1 MFVEKYMGKGAKYEV
16 TEEDNRRWK
25 EIERKDGAWF
35 LFDLI
40 DCYIEEHGSLPIE
53 LDDETIEAV
62 LDEYVEHIRGCDY
75 YAEKFDFAD
84 EAFERVTGLKLAPWK
99 KGE

>member
-1 MFVEKYMGKGAKYEV
+1 MFVEKYMGKGAKYEI
-16 TEEDNRRWK
+16 TKEDNEKWK
-25 EIERKDGAWF
+25 EIERKDGAQF
-35 LFDLI
+35 LFNLI
-40 DCYIEEHGSLPIE
+40 DDYIEEHGSTPIE

-75 YAEKFDFAD
+75 YAEKYDFAD
-84 EAFERVTGLKLAPWK
+84 EAFERVTGHTLAYWR